1 MKKTLVALAVLAASG
16 ASFAQA
22 TLTGAYAFGYETQTT
37 AGVKKGGMGTDTA
50 AISVAAS
57 EDLGGGLTASAKV
70 SLGGMNRDGAGTG
83 EDATLSLAGGFGT
96 ISAGTVESAGNGT
109 VGLASAGAPG
119 YDLQGRVYSANANID
134 TLKYTTP
141 EMSGFKFSVGYVDRG
156 AAAAAAVAA
165 TTTPAVASTGSG
177 LALGSEGATGNQ
189 PSFTVGAAYAAGAIA
204 ATADYSK
211 WTRASIGAN
220 DTRYRLAAS
229 YDLGVAKVGAGYSSA
244 TNSSDVTTTETAFG
258 VSAPL
263 GALTVG
269 AQYGTS
275 KNTTKD
281 SKGYTLGASY
291 ALSKRTSVGTSYY
304 SYDTLA
310 AKDNTGFRV
319 LVGHSF

>member
-37 AGVKKGGMGTDTA
+37 AGVKKGGIGTDTA

-57 EDLGGGLTASAKV
+57 EDLGGGLKASAKV

-109 VGLASAGAPG
+109 VGVASAGAPG

-134 TLKYTTP
+134 TLKYTTN

-156 AAAAAAVAA
+156 
-165 TTTPAVASTGSG
+165 TTTGSG
-177 LALGSEGATGNQ
+177 LNAGTEGAASAQ
-189 PSFTVGAAYAAGAIA
+189 PSWTVGAAYAAGAIA
-204 ATADYSK
+204 ATADYSS
-211 WTRASIGAN
+211 WTRQSIGAN

-244 TNSSDVTTTETAFG
+244 TNTADVTTTETAFG
-258 VSAPL
+258 VAAPL

-275 KNTTKD
+275 KKSDSSKD

-291 ALSKRTSVGTSYY
+291 ALSKRTSVGASYF
-304 SYDTLA
+304 SYDTLTA
-310 AKDNTGFRV
+310 NDNTGFRV